1 VDTGQL
7 VARWPDILD
16 AVRDQKK
23 VAWMLLSSAEVQSL
37 ADGALTIGFSG
48 EGQARGFIS
57 SGHDAVL
64 SGVLRQMFGITP
76 QIRAIARTPDSAGS
90 PAGRGGSGGASP
102 PPGRGAPPP
111 PAAAGPASS
120 NEAPPWDG
128 PASEWDDDPRDHE
141 DEYADAGGPAIPPP
155 AVAAPGARPGG
166 PAGVLTGMDL
176 IQRELGGR
184 VIEDPGLA

>member
-111 PAAAGPASS
+111 P
-120 NEAPPWDG
+120 PPR
-128 PASEWDDDPRDHE
+128 P
-141 DEYADAGGPAIPPP
+141 PPP
-155 AVAAPGARPGG
+155 APRP
-166 PAGVLTGMDL
+166 PPRA
-176 IQRELGGR
+176 
-184 VIEDPGLA
+184 